1 LEDCTKFLTEASR
14 ISSKFPVKSQSIDPF
29 LIFPFCYFCREEEVK
44 DKNRSLVNATLVLR
58 LLYDLAV
65 DSYDRAQTLPVCCSA
80 DGKNIPRSKSSDS
93 DPSVALRRPVN
104 LNPISANPDPILVH
118 PGVVLAMFQL
128 LPSIWTAENVKASRS
143 LQLLVTDIIQ
153 SLTHSER
160 NVQILCDAGFPSEIL
175 KYASSVLND
184 ESRHLHGPLL
194 TVLEQLV
201 RQALEPKDLR
211 AFLRMGDP
219 LNCLLPELSDP
230 KTVQSNSSSNG
241 APLPLFRLKSLVSMS
256 TPKDVG
262 RSGHQGVALSPPPFV
277 EFDMQPEGFGC
288 LFLPSVAPQCQHG
301 GVGSGSGGGGG
312 GGAGQGAAGQ
322 NGSSGQVIMGGV
334 GSGGDRVFPAP
345 TGMSYSTWICVD
357 KFSDPRLD
365 PHGIRLL
372 TLVRNVMERPDDN
385 LVCLSVV
392 LSPRDKALLVS
403 TQETPLPKGEILF
416 CASWEF
422 YRIAILIESN

>member
-1 LEDCTKFLTEASR
+1 
-14 ISSKFPVKSQSIDPF
+14 
-29 LIFPFCYFCREEEVK
+29 VK
-44 DKNRSLVNATLVLR
+44 DKNRSLVNATLVIR

-80 DGKNIPRSKSSDS
+80 DGKILPRSKSSD
-93 DPSVALRRPVN
+93 DPTCALRRPVN
-104 LNPISANPDPILVH
+104 LNPISVNPDPILVH
-118 PGVVLAMFQL
+118 PGVILAMFQL
-128 LPSIWTAENVKASRS
+128 LPSIWTEENPEASRS

-175 KYASSVLND
+175 KYASSVLNN

-230 KTVQSNSSSNG
+230 KTVHSKG

-262 RSGHQGVALSPPPFV
+262 RSGNQGVALYLRRSSNSTCNPKVLDAFFSLRWRHSVNTVVSVRDPVVEVVEEQDKVPPDKTV
-277 EFDMQPEGFGC
+277 
-288 LFLPSVAPQCQHG
+288 LPV
-301 GVGSGSGGGGG
+301 
-312 GGAGQGAAGQ
+312 
-322 NGSSGQVIMGGV
+322 N
-334 GSGGDRVFPAP
+334 
-345 TGMSYSTWICVD
+345 
-357 KFSDPRLD
+357 
-365 PHGIRLL
+365 
-372 TLVRNVMERPDDN
+372 
-385 LVCLSVV
+385 
-392 LSPRDKALLVS
+392 
-403 TQETPLPKGEILF
+403 
-416 CASWEF
+416 
-422 YRIAILIESN
+422 

>member
-1 LEDCTKFLTEASR
+1 M
-14 ISSKFPVKSQSIDPF
+14 
-29 LIFPFCYFCREEEVK
+29 K
-44 DKNRSLVNATLVLR
+44 DKNRSLVNATLVIR

-80 DGKNIPRSKSSDS
+80 DGKILPRSKSSD
-93 DPSVALRRPVN
+93 DPTCALRRPVN
-104 LNPISANPDPILVH
+104 LNPISVNPDPILVH
-118 PGVVLAMFQL
+118 PGVILAMFQL
-128 LPSIWTAENVKASRS
+128 LPSIWTEENPEASKS

-175 KYASSVLND
+175 KYASSVLNN

-230 KTVQSNSSSNG
+230 KTVHSNG

-256 TPKDVG
+256 TPKDGG
-262 RSGHQGVALSPPPFV
+262 RSGNQGVALSPPPFV

-301 GVGSGSGGGGG
+301 GVSSGSGGGGSG
-312 GGAGQGAAGQ
+312 GTGQGASGQ

-345 TGMSYSTWICVD
+345 TGMSII
-357 KFSDPRLD
+357 F
-365 PHGIRLL
+365 IM
-372 TLVRNVMERPDDN
+372 NVI
-385 LVCLSVV
+385 V
-392 LSPRDKALLVS
+392 
-403 TQETPLPKGEILF
+403 
-416 CASWEF
+416 
-422 YRIAILIESN
+422 